1 MKNYRILVPIA
12 LALLMIIS
20 VFSLNK
26 NNKKIEEQYQSYLS
40 KAREYA
46 QKQIYDYAEEYYY
59 KALEVKPSVD
69 LYIESGVCKYD
80 PSVENDNF
88 NYMYDAIGWA
98 EQIVEKYP
106 KSAKA
111 YKYLIDLNYKDNN
124 YIECF
129 RLYDTMVKKRLNLE
143 GVNELISRIEYSF
156 ELKSEYSDVRDFG
169 NGFCAVLRNN
179 LWEYIDENGYA
190 VFDIKFMSATDYLN
204 GTAFVKDESENL
216 YFIDREGKKCNV
228 LPKDFKSTEIGLV
241 GDEQLFVADNNNKY
255 AYYSYETMEK
265 VFGDYDEAT
274 TMFYSRAAIK
284 DKDKWYI
291 INTKGEKISDTGY
304 GDIVRNQR
312 GMICIGDR
320 IFAKKGDKYVLL
332 DKDGIEIGTDTYEDV
347 DIFQDGTYAAVKQ
360 NGKWGYIDA
369 DGNKVIDCQYEEAKS
384 FSNGIGAV
392 KQNGKWG
399 YINTDNKIVI
409 ESQFDEAKYLNSEGH
424 AFVYSNGQWT
434 LLSLYKYNH

>member
-143 GVNELISRIEYSF
+143 GVNELISSIEYSF
-156 ELKSEYSDVRDFG
+156 E
-169 NGFCAVLRNN
+169 
-179 LWEYIDENGYA
+179 
-190 VFDIKFMSATDYLN
+190 
-204 GTAFVKDESENL
+204 
-216 YFIDREGKKCNV
+216 
-228 LPKDFKSTEIGLV
+228 
-241 GDEQLFVADNNNKY
+241 
-255 AYYSYETMEK
+255 
-265 VFGDYDEAT
+265 
-274 TMFYSRAAIK
+274 
-284 DKDKWYI
+284 
-291 INTKGEKISDTGY
+291 
-304 GDIVRNQR
+304 
-312 GMICIGDR
+312 
-320 IFAKKGDKYVLL
+320 
-332 DKDGIEIGTDTYEDV
+332 
-347 DIFQDGTYAAVKQ
+347 
-360 NGKWGYIDA
+360 
-369 DGNKVIDCQYEEAKS
+369 
-384 FSNGIGAV
+384 
-392 KQNGKWG
+392 
-399 YINTDNKIVI
+399 
-409 ESQFDEAKYLNSEGH
+409 
-424 AFVYSNGQWT
+424 
-434 LLSLYKYNH
+434 

>member
-143 GVNELISRIEYSF
+143 GVNELISSIEYSF

-216 YFIDREGKKCNV
+216 YFIDREGKSVMCCRRI
-228 LPKDFKSTEIGLV
+228 L
-241 GDEQLFVADNNNKY
+241 
-255 AYYSYETMEK
+255 
-265 VFGDYDEAT
+265 
-274 TMFYSRAAIK
+274 
-284 DKDKWYI
+284 
-291 INTKGEKISDTGY
+291 
-304 GDIVRNQR
+304 NQQR
-312 GMICIGDR
+312 
-320 IFAKKGDKYVLL
+320 
-332 DKDGIEIGTDTYEDV
+332 
-347 DIFQDGTYAAVKQ
+347 
-360 NGKWGYIDA
+360 
-369 DGNKVIDCQYEEAKS
+369 
-384 FSNGIGAV
+384 
-392 KQNGKWG
+392 
-399 YINTDNKIVI
+399 
-409 ESQFDEAKYLNSEGH
+409 
-424 AFVYSNGQWT
+424 
-434 LLSLYKYNH
+434 